1 MKIIINPAYQQLADF
16 VSRIPDIF
24 DREGSVIYE
33 GRYVIKVFQAGNI
46 VLNVKRFKKP
56 SY

>member
-16 VSRIPDIF
+16 VSRIPEIF

-33 GRYVIKVFQAGNI
+33 GRNVIKVFQAGNI
-46 VLNVKRFKKP
+46 VLNGQTI
-56 SY
+56 